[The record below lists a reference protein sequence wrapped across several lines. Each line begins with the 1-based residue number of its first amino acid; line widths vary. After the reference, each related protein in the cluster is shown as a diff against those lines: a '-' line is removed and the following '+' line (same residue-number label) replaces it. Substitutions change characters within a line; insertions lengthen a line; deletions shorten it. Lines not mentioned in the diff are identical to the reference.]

1 MENKLNADLNRYKD
15 FVQEVTSN
23 ESNMTSALVGKMV
36 DLEKETGVNI
46 SLLLTASIGMAS
58 EGGEF
63 SEIVKKCIFQG
74 KPLDADTIFH
84 AKRELGDIMWYWI
97 NACRALD
104 LDPNE
109 VVAEN
114 VRKLEKR
121 YPGGSFDVYYSENRQ
136 EGDL

>member
-1 MENKLNADLNRYKD
+1 MNADLNRYKD
-15 FVQEVTSN
+15 FVQEVTSL
-23 ESNMTSALVGKMV
+23 ESNSTMV
-36 DLEKETGVNI
+36 LNNKLIDLEKETGVNI
-46 SLLLTASIGMAS
+46 ALLLTASIGMAS

-74 KPLDADTIFH
+74 KPLDDDTVFH

>member
-1 MENKLNADLNRYKD
+1 MNADLNRYKD

-46 SLLLTASIGMAS
+46 ALLLTASIGMAS

-74 KPLDADTIFH
+74 KPLDTDTVFH